1 MGLRLSELLMYCPIL
16 SVTSSLPPGPKVA
29 TKVMADLTFKATWMI
44 MKKRALRGGVQ
55 IQD

>member
-1 MGLRLSELLMYCPIL
+1 MGLRLSELLLYCPIL

-29 TKVMADLTFKATWMI
+29 TKVKADLTFKATWMI